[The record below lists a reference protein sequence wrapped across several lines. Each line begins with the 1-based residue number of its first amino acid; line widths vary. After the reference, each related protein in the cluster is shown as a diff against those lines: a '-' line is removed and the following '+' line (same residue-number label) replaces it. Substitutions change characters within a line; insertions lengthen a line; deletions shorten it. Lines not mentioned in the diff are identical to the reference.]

1 MAQPRALQ
9 DALKKSEELI
19 EAQKDTEET
28 VDQADPDQYLKMVE
42 AEEETEAK
50 VDDSAE
56 ESNKPE
62 AKPKANET
70 LDDEALTQL
79 QAEKARIENQYR
91 VLKGKYDA
99 EVPRLSD
106 EIRAL
111 KSQLEQ
117 IATQEPAKPDPDV
130 EAIKSKLADTFT
142 EDEVEA
148 LDGLIRHHANSRK
161 TDDSEI
167 RAMREQL
174 QQVTHQTRE
183 SQLGALV
190 PDWQQINQSDEFI
203 AYLKEVD
210 PKSGAENNDYLQQA
224 WQVGDIPRV
233 AVIFN
238 DFKQRLSKTPE
249 PPPPEPTTRASTPN
263 TQAGSRKV
271 WRQSEINEIA
281 KLYQNGRFKGRE
293 AEYKALR
300 NQIELAAAEGRVDPN
315 R

>member
-28 VDQADPDQYLKMVE
+28 TDQADPDQYLKMVE
-42 AEEETEAK
+42 AEGEAK
-50 VDDSAE
+50 DKPDTTDDT
-56 ESNKPE
+56 
-62 AKPKANET
+62 KA
-70 LDDEALTQL
+70 DEAEVDSGELEQL
-79 QAEKARIENQYR
+79 KAEKARLENQYR

-111 KSQLEQ
+111 KSQLEDR
-117 IATQEPAKPDPDV
+117 ATQEPAKPDPDV
-130 EAIKSKLADTFT
+130 EAIKSKLSDTFT

-148 LDGLIRHHANSRK
+148 LDGLIRHHAGSSK
-161 TDDSEI
+161 SDDSEI
-167 RAMREQL
+167 KAMREQL

-183 SQLGALV
+183 SQLSALV
-190 PDWQQINQSDEFI
+190 PDWQQINQTDEFI

-249 PPPPEPTTRASTPN
+249 PPPPEPTTRATTPN

-271 WRQSEINEIA
+271 WRQSEVNEIA